1 MKEHL
6 KATELAESAFVNS
19 MTNKSGIVAE
29 ELDSSSAIDAT
40 NSQEYI
46 EIKGGTKQP
55 KKSRK
60 DKKEGRSSDLEN
72 KSEGAVCELQSDC
85 FF

>member
-19 MTNKSGIVAE
+19 NKSGIVAE